1 MQLARDYWDLVLAAD
16 PVNATAIGER
26 SFDHRLRD
34 ISPEALDKL
43 AGAYR
48 AILDQAERLDPD
60 ALTQAGRITLTCLRF
75 QLRSDLARLAS
86 GLHTWTV
93 DPLGGPQVGLM
104 NIPAIQTLT
113 GPESGRA
120 MVARWQAMGPYL
132 DQHVANLRRGLAEG
146 KVAGRDA
153 VLRVVGQIDEAEAK
167 PVEDWALLAP
177 LRAIPESW
185 PEADRRAFAEGL
197 RAAVTDEVRPALLRY
212 RDFLKAEIL
221 PQARDQAK
229 AGILHTPGGEAAY
242 RDLVL
247 VHTSLDYPP
256 EDIHRIGLEEVE
268 RINDETRAL
277 GTKVLGTGDLEEIH
291 RRLRGDP
298 ALHFKTRDEVAEKAE
313 EALRRAEAAV
323 PGWFGIR
330 HRAPCRVLRMEPHEE
345 KHSTIAYYLQP
356 SVDGSRPGSYYIN
369 TYAPETRPRYEAEAL
384 AFHEAVPGHHLQIAV
399 MQEVEGLPEFR
410 KHEGVTAYIEGW
422 ALYTERLA
430 DEMGLYS
437 GDLDRMGML
446 SFDSWRA
453 CRLVVDTG
461 LHVLGWSRQQAIDF
475 MLANSSLA
483 ENNIVNEVDRYITW
497 PGQAL
502 AYKLGQR
509 EIFRLR
515 GRAESAL
522 GPRFDIKAF
531 HDIVLSPGAV
541 DLGTLREIVGG
552 WMGEDEG
559 NG

>member
-1 MQLARDYWDLVLAAD
+1 MQLATDYWDLALAAD

-26 SFDHRLRD
+26 RYDDRLRD
-34 ISPEALDKL
+34 TSPGALDKL
-43 AGAYR
+43 ATAYR
-48 AILDQAERLDPD
+48 AILDRAERMDPGSL
-60 ALTQAGRITLTCLRF
+60 APANRITLACLRF
-75 QLRSDLARLAS
+75 QLRSELARLGS
-86 GLHTWTV
+86 GLQTWTV
-93 DPLGGPQVGLM
+93 DPLGGPQVDLM
-104 NIPAIQTLT
+104 NIPAIQTLA

-132 DQHVANLRRGLAEG
+132 DQHMANLRQGLGEG

-153 VLRVVGQIDEAEAK
+153 VLRVVAQIDEAEAK
-167 PVEDWALLAP
+167 PVDDWALLAP
-177 LRAIPESW
+177 LRSVPESW

-197 RAAVTDEVRPALLRY
+197 REAVTGVVRPALLRY
-212 RDFLKAEIL
+212 RDFLKQEIL
-221 PQARDQAK
+221 PHARDQATP
-229 AGILHTPGGEAAY
+229 GILHTPGGEAVY

-291 RRLRGDP
+291 ERLRKDP
-298 ALHFKTRDEVAEKAE
+298 ALHFGARDEVAAKAE
-313 EALRRAEAAV
+313 EALRRAESAV

-330 HRAPCRVLRMEPHEE
+330 HRAPCRVVRMEPHEE

-356 SVDGSRPGSYYIN
+356 SADGSRPGSYYIN

-384 AFHEAVPGHHLQIAV
+384 AFHEAVPGHHLQLAV
-399 MQEVEGLPEFR
+399 MQEVEGLPAFR

-422 ALYTERLA
+422 ALYTERLS

-437 GDLDRMGML
+437 ADLDRMGML

-461 LHVLGWSRQQAIDF
+461 MHALGWSRQQAIDF

-509 EIFRLR
+509 EFFRLR

-522 GPRFDIKAF
+522 GSRFDIKTF
-531 HDIVLSPGAV
+531 HDMVLTPGAV

-552 WMGEDEG
+552 WLGESS
-559 NG
+559 